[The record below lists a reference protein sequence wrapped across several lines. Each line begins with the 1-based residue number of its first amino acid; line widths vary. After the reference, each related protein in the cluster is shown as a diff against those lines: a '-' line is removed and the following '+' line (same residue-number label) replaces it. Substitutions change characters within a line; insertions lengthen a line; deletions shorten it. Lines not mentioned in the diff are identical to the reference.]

1 MGWIQKA
8 KRVDY
13 ESQITQSSRK
23 SEAEVRN
30 LYLLHCNVDKI
41 VMIDH
46 RDEVFGE
53 LHIQFHHVGAL
64 KPVFSRGDEKIGIG
78 KRDSRGKKAIKHHYK
93 SDLVRQENT
102 FQAVQ

>member
-1 MGWIQKA
+1 M
-8 KRVDY
+8 
-13 ESQITQSSRK
+13 
-23 SEAEVRN
+23 RN

-64 KPVFSRGDEKIGIG
+64 KPVFSSGDERRSGSEREIAEGRKQLSIITNL
-78 KRDSRGKKAIKHHYK
+78 I
-93 SDLVRQENT
+93 
-102 FQAVQ
+102 